1 MRYPGS
7 VIFIMMTL
15 LFQGGCHSGDN
26 QKLPADIVRNP
37 NTAEVGGNMDEL
49 PVISFETD
57 EHDFGR
63 IIQGEVVIYAFK
75 FQNTGKS
82 DLLIASVGT
91 SCGCTV
97 SKYSREPVRPG
108 EQGTVQVTFDSE
120 GRKGVQNKT
129 ITVLSNAQPNRYLLY
144 IKAKVVNPEK

>member
-1 MRYPGS
+1 
-7 VIFIMMTL
+7 
-15 LFQGGCHSGDN
+15 
-26 QKLPADIVRNP
+26 
-37 NTAEVGGNMDEL
+37 MDEL
-49 PVISFETD
+49 PVISFDTD

-63 IIQGEVVIYAFK
+63 IIQGEVVTYAFK